1 MVTMRLTLALFAQA
15 AIITAA
21 PLQPIRI
28 IQIEERAAGDLDTI
42 ERALAPVSES
52 LANVDAA
59 VLSLDGGPVTANNL
73 LIFSQQAQVATDQ
86 ATVDIQ
92 SAGDLGAF
100 RAARLRRTTD
110 ALIDQTTVTVN
121 DLVSRKPVL
130 DNLGVSGVAL
140 ESLQRQKI
148 SSMALTA
155 ALEEKVP
162 RVGQRIAAEGRAQIE
177 SVMDQ
182 AIAIYSEPA
191 VAAVP
196 AVAPPPATPANPN
209 AIPIAV
215 PPAAAPPPAAAVP
228 APPAAVPAPPA
239 AAPAPPAAAPAWPDQ
254 APQPPAAAVPAADPN
269 GAAPQAGSPAPVPAP
284 QPAPAVAAPPAVA
297 PSPAP
302 AVPVATVP
310 LVAPVPPPQI
320 TPVSG
325 RKALKDKKKKASRI
339 NAVEVEGETA
349 EQ

>member
-1 MVTMRLTLALFAQA
+1 MVTMHLTLALFAQA
-15 AIITAA
+15 AIIAAA

-92 SAGDLGAF
+92 AAGDLSAF

-162 RVGQRIAAEGRAQIE
+162 RVGQRIAAEGGAQIE

-196 AVAPPPATPANPN
+196 AVSPPPATPANPN

-215 PPAAAPPPAAAVP
+215 PPAAPPA
-228 APPAAVPAPPA
+228 AAVPAPPA

-254 APQPPAAAVPAADPN
+254 APAPPAAAAPQPPAAAVPAADPN
-269 GAAPQAGSPAPVPAP
+269 AAVPQAGAP
-284 QPAPAVAAPPAVA
+284 PPAVA
-297 PSPAP
+297 PAPAP

-325 RKALKDKKKKASRI
+325 RKALKDKKKKASR
-339 NAVEVEGETA
+339 NNMAKTEGEIV

>member
-15 AIITAA
+15 AIITAV

-92 SAGDLGAF
+92 SAGDLSAF

-196 AVAPPPATPANPN
+196 AVAPPPP
-209 AIPIAV
+209 
-215 PPAAAPPPAAAVP
+215 
-228 APPAAVPAPPA
+228 
-239 AAPAPPAAAPAWPDQ
+239 
-254 APQPPAAAVPAADPN
+254 
-269 GAAPQAGSPAPVPAP
+269 
-284 QPAPAVAAPPAVA
+284 
-297 PSPAP
+297 
-302 AVPVATVP
+302 
-310 LVAPVPPPQI
+310 
-320 TPVSG
+320 
-325 RKALKDKKKKASRI
+325 
-339 NAVEVEGETA
+339 
-349 EQ
+349 